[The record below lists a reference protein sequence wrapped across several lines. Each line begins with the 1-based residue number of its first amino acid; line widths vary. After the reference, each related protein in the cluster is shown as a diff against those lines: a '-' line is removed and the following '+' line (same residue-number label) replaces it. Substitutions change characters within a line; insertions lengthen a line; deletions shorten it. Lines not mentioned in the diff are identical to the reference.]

1 MAGRRMG
8 LSMVQTQQ
16 SYDPDSEQQ
25 QAVGRRRRSESE
37 SSYIMVAADFEV
49 LHTGYLNISG

>member
-1 MAGRRMG
+1 MG